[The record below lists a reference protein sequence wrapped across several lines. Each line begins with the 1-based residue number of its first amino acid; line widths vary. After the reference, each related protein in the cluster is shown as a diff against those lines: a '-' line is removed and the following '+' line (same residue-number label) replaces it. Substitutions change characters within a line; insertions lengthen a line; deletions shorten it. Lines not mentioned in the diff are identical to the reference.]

1 MIIANDEDDMLSDL
15 IDALVDAVNRES
27 KKDMEKAYRDLEKVG
42 VDKMT
47 ASLLA
52 IERVLDK
59 RSS

>member
-1 MIIANDEDDMLSDL
+1 MLSDL